1 MAIGFTRGYITSESS
16 IKSLLAAAAGDPI
29 KYGVM
34 VFSDTGSTSGAQGAV
49 VVLTEAELVQL
60 RLCEKPTIKLE
71 IQDGA
76 TAEREPDIHEKDEP
90 TQEPVGS
97 GDAEPDGEHP
107 GSRATAPDS
116 SEDDA

>member
-1 MAIGFTRGYITSESS
+1 MGIGYTRGYITAESS
-16 IKSLLAAAAGDPI
+16 IKSLLAAAASDPI

-60 RLCEKPTIKLE
+60 RLCKKPTIKLE
-71 IQDGA
+71 IQDGT
-76 TAEREPDIHEKDEP
+76 TAGREPDIHEKEEP
-90 TQEPVGS
+90 TQESIGG
-97 GDAEPDGEHP
+97 GDAEPGGKHP
-107 GSRATAPDS
+107 GSGATAPDS